1 MHAFIEWDK
10 DQIFY
15 KIVEWV
21 WYEINLKNKKKR
33 DRLLYKATALDQST
47 NLSAEQSIIGGS
59 LSSTNKGSDNVVY
72 EQANVN
78 YLLYCIGV

>member
-1 MHAFIEWDK
+1 MHTFIEWDK

-59 LSSTNKGSDNVVY
+59 LSSTNKGSDNAGY
-72 EQANVN
+72 KQANVN
-78 YLLYCIGV
+78 HLLYCIGV